1 MIICTALKLVNN
13 KQNIVIPCHRHFN
26 GYEILRDLMIDYHA
40 FDITEG
46 FIDHQN
52 NFLNRKEALQHWNMC
67 GQSSAEDR
75 QRKAKLKEDELF
87 SEDLY

>member
-1 MIICTALKLVNN
+1 MIICAALKLVNN

-52 NFLNRKEALQHWNMC
+52 KFLNRKEALQHWNMC
-67 GQSSAEDR
+67 AQSSAEDR

-87 SEDLY
+87 S